1 MKILGIDPGT
11 IVLGYGIIEAHDDQM
26 ILVTSSVLE
35 CDKRSPVGERLC
47 YLYDGLCD
55 IIRKHRPEVVAIEQ
69 PFFAKNARSALAIG
83 KAQAITIL
91 AASKYKL
98 PVYEYTPR
106 QVKKR
111 VAGHGGSDK
120 EQVQEMVR
128 VQLNLK
134 KTPQPTDAS
143 DALAVAICHIIEGN
157 IKDTIAEG

>member
-11 IVLGYGIIEAHDDQM
+11 VVLGYGIIESQDDQM
-26 ILVTSSVLE
+26 ILVTSSALE
-35 CDKRSPVGERLC
+35 CDKRSPTEERLC

-55 IIRKHRPEVVAIEQ
+55 IIEKHRPEVVAIEQ

-83 KAQAITIL
+83 KAQAIAIL
-91 AASKYKL
+91 AAAKHKL

-106 QVKKR
+106 QVKMR

-128 VQLNLK
+128 IQLNLEEA
-134 KTPQPTDAS
+134 PQPTDAS
-143 DALAVAICHIIEGN
+143 DALALAICHVIEM
-157 IKDTIAEG
+157 KTRDTLAQG